1 MVTMDLDEYQKRA
14 ATTDKTTNDDVVFS
28 RMYLSMG
35 LAGETGEVVEK
46 VKHIIRDADGAVSD
60 EKRELL
66 KKELG
71 DVLWYASQLARSFG
85 ISFNDVAET
94 NLQKL
99 ADRAARG
106 VLKSEGDTR

>member
-1 MVTMDLDEYQKRA
+1 MQLDDYQARA
-14 ATTDKTTNDDVVFS
+14 AQTDFTTNDDPVFS

-46 VKHIIRDADGAVSD
+46 MKKVVRNAGGEVSG
-60 EKRELL
+60 EKRDEI

-71 DVLWYASQLARSFG
+71 DVLWYLSQLARSLG
-85 ISFNDVAET
+85 ISLNDVAET

-99 ADRAARG
+99 ADRAARN
-106 VLKSEGDTR
+106 VLKSEGDSR